1 MTGIR
6 IHNLLNYLIA
16 AVWVVNGV
24 FCKIFDLVPRHQQIV
39 ARILGEACSWP
50 LTVAIGM
57 AEVGMAVWILS
68 GIRSRTN
75 AIAQIVV
82 VGSMNVL
89 EFFLVPDLL
98 LWGKGNVVFA
108 LLFCLIVYFNE
119 FALKKPLVQ

>member
-6 IHNLLNYLIA
+6 IHNLLNYLVA
-16 AVWVVNGV
+16 AVWVVNGL
-24 FCKIFDLVPRHQQIV
+24 FCKIFDLVPRHQQMV
-39 ARILGEACSWP
+39 ARILGEAYSWP

-98 LWGKGNVVFA
+98 LWGKGNIVFA